1 MAGEGCLRKE
11 HRVSFGANEMSCTRN
26 FPKKR
31 CCLFSFDLLC
41 SHECSLPLSSGKR
54 LNLALEIQ
62 TLARQALSARA
73 DCIKAPQMQA
83 YVKSPLPFYGV
94 QAPLQR
100 QVTRGIK
107 QHYPNISRVEL
118 FTVVRRL
125 WFEAQRH
132 EEKYIALGLL
142 GAYKKHQ
149 IPEAATFYEELLES
163 CWNWDLL
170 DGIATKLF
178 GQILRQNPRL
188 EAYLV
193 KWSESGNFW
202 MRRAAII
209 GQLKLKDHTN
219 ADLLFGLCE
228 KMADEKEFF
237 IRKAI
242 GWALRE
248 YAKTNPLAVKAFVEK
263 MAGRL
268 SVLSRREALKHLSD

>member
-1 MAGEGCLRKE
+1 
-11 HRVSFGANEMSCTRN
+11 
-26 FPKKR
+26 
-31 CCLFSFDLLC
+31 
-41 SHECSLPLSSGKR
+41 
-54 LNLALEIQ
+54 
-62 TLARQALSARA
+62 
-73 DCIKAPQMQA
+73 MQA
-83 YVKSPLPFYGV
+83 YAKSPLPFYGV

-107 QHYPNISRVEL
+107 QHYPNISRVGL
-118 FTVVRRL
+118 FAVVRTL
-125 WFEAQRH
+125 WFEARRH

-149 IPEAATFYEELLES
+149 IPEAVTLYEELLES

-178 GQILRQNPRL
+178 GQILRQDPSL
-188 EAYLV
+188 EANLI

-209 GQLKLKDHTN
+209 GQLKMKDRTN
-219 ADLLFGLCE
+219 TSLLFGFCE
-228 KMADEKEFF
+228 KMAGEKEFF

-248 YAKTNPLAVKAFVEK
+248 YAKTNPSTVKAFVKK
-263 MAGRL
+263 MGNRL
-268 SVLSRREALKHLSD
+268 PGLSRREALKHFPD